1 MPNRALTD
9 EENRDNRIRRQINN
23 FMKNVK
29 GFLSS
34 KSGDV
39 NPEWECSL
47 IMLETYYKQF
57 LMLTWEI
64 DRLPSLVVDTRYGK
78 QPNALLTARDKSA
91 VRLESMMKQLG
102 ITFKEAARLDIIEP
116 VNEESDLEKWV
127 KAKINK
133 EN

>member
-127 KAKINK
+127 KSKMNK
-133 EN
+133 EE

>member
-116 VNEESDLEKWV
+116 LNEESDLEKWV

>member
-1 MPNRALTD
+1 MPNRPLTD
-9 EENRDNRIRRQINN
+9 EENRDNKIRRQTQA

-47 IMLETYYKQF
+47 IMLETYFKQF
-57 LMLTWEI
+57 LLLTWEI

-102 ITFKEAARLDIIEP
+102 ITFKEAARMELVQPEI
-116 VNEESDLEKWV
+116 EESDLEKWV
-127 KAKINK
+127 KSKMNK
-133 EN
+133 EE